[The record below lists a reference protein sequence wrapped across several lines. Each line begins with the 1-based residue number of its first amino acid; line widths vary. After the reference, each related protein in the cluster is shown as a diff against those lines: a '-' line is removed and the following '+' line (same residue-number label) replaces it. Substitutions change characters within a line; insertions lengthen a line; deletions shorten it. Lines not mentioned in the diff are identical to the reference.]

1 MIEVARGAAQ
11 SPAAVTGEI
20 RLSSAHPGPVNCVT
34 VARLSDGRVV
44 LATAGGDGTLRRF
57 DAASGLLLG
66 EALGSNNRRMLSVAA
81 ATLPDGR
88 VVLAAGGDDGIV
100 RRVDATTGRRI
111 GSGMTGHA
119 GTVWSVSSATLRDG
133 QVILATGGNDRTVRR
148 FDAATGRAIGE
159 PLVGHTDWVRAL
171 ASARLA
177 DGRVI
182 LATGSDDGT
191 VRRYDAE
198 TGEQIG
204 EPLTGHSEWVR
215 CVTTVTL
222 PDGTVMLASGGG
234 DGVVW
239 RYDAATGEPLGEPL
253 VNDTRRV
260 LSMATVTMPDGTV
273 LLLTGGGD
281 GAARCFDAATGQPLS
296 APIPRHGDALL
307 SITAAAL
314 SDGRVMLASAG
325 ADGALVLS
333 SLELTRRTDPPPPGT
348 APRQRSAAE
357 DRLEV
362 ETQPDAAL
370 MLPAGERIG
379 PLALVDS
386 STGPDGLGRDVLAGH
401 LHGTLTQLVAAQDGA
416 AVAVHVDGRSGSGKS
431 NLIALLL
438 RRLQAPQGGPEDA
451 ASALRHPV
459 VAEYDAWRE
468 RESEAPALTLA
479 RAIDRAIRRERA
491 GVTGIAMTFLAA
503 LRRAS
508 RTPSVLAPL
517 LIGVLVLALA
527 GSARP
532 GGIWSLGATGARI
545 AVPVLAALGAACA
558 LALAAGV
565 VLCWSASTF
574 GKLGAATLKESP
586 GELAAGVARLRRW
599 TPRRTASQRLA
610 DTVFGLAVLLVL
622 SFATALVTSNALAR
636 ESTALGLRWVA
647 GNAFPLLIAAVGA
660 ALVAG
665 LWDWSADGVGRLSAR
680 GPTQSADSPAGPRV
694 TVIAV
699 TAMVLF
705 VAFAV
710 RTPDP
715 VLRLVSVHPEAWTAV
730 LLLGTCIGYALW
742 TASVTTTPRRPVLL
756 VIDNLDRCSADR
768 VVGVLEAV
776 HTMLRATAAPRVLRR
791 WRAPAPLVVFVA
803 ADGRWLRAAVEERY
817 PGFDG
822 LSSSVRGLGADF
834 VQAVF
839 DHTVLVPPLSAP
851 QVQAYAAALL
861 GGTATRRPGGRVRGI
876 GVARSRTALIPRA
889 RQPHDEAAPA
899 GGRTERRWTLR
910 DVVRRAAGRPT
921 ATSRTPEAITAA
933 SARDAG
939 QAEAGAPAS
948 APAPE
953 RAQLEA
959 GEEATATRTHHLLE
973 RYTTL
978 LPTNPRLV
986 KRVANTWGM
995 LLAVQAHLGHAEDQ
1009 DSLARAAILLV
1020 RFPALVDVLLSAT
1033 SAPQTD
1039 PGALSGHERSSSA
1052 WLRPDVQQ
1060 VLHTE
1065 DGDPVSIL
1073 SIARCYGREFPEP
1086 PG

>member
-1 MIEVARGAAQ
+1 MIEVARGMP
-11 SPAAVTGEI
+11 SGPAAVTGEI

-66 EALGSNNRRMLSVAA
+66 EALGSNSRRMLSVAT

-119 GTVWSVSSATLRDG
+119 GTVWSVTSAQLPDG

-148 FDAATGRAIGE
+148 FDAATGRPIGE
-159 PLVGHTDWVRAL
+159 PLVGHTDWVRSL
-171 ASARLA
+171 ASARLG

-182 LATGSDDGT
+182 LVTGSDDGT

-198 TGEQIG
+198 TGEPIG
-204 EPLTGHSEWVR
+204 DPLTGHSEWVR
-215 CVTTVTL
+215 CVTTAIL

-239 RYDAATGEPLGEPL
+239 RYDAATGRPLGDPL

-260 LSMATVTMPDGTV
+260 LSMTSVDMPDGTV

-296 APIPRHGDALL
+296 APIPRHTDALL
-307 SITAAAL
+307 SITAATLA
-314 SDGRVMLASAG
+314 DGRVVLASAG

-333 SLELTRRTDPPPPGT
+333 SLELTRRAEPAPVGA
-348 APRQRSAAE
+348 APRQRLAGE

-362 ETQPDAAL
+362 DTGPDDAAASS
-370 MLPAGERIG
+370 PAERVG

-386 STGPDGLGRDVLAGH
+386 SSGPDGLGRDVLAGH
-401 LHGTLTQLVAAQDGA
+401 LHGMLAQLVAAQDGGTA
-416 AVAVHVDGRSGSGKS
+416 AVHIDGRSGSGKT
-431 NLIALLL
+431 NLVALLL
-438 RRLQAPQGGPEDA
+438 RRLQAPAGGAEEGA
-451 ASALRHPV
+451 AALRHPV

-468 RESEAPALTLA
+468 RESDSAALTLA
-479 RAIDRAIRRERA
+479 RAIDRAVRRERA
-491 GVTGIAMTFLAA
+491 GVTGLTMTWLAA
-503 LRRAS
+503 LRRAT
-508 RTPSVLAPL
+508 RTPLVLAPA

-532 GGIWSLGATGARI
+532 GGIWSLSGTAARV
-545 AVPVLAALGAACA
+545 AVPVLTVLGAACA
-558 LALAAGV
+558 LTLAAGA
-565 VLCWSASTF
+565 VLCWSAATF
-574 GKLGAATLKESP
+574 GDLGALTLRESP
-586 GELAAGVARLRRW
+586 GDVAAEVARMRRW

-610 DTVFGLAVLLVL
+610 DTLLGLCLLLVL
-622 SFATALVTSNALAR
+622 ASVAALLTSNTLAR
-636 ESTALGLRWVA
+636 ESTAVGLHWVA
-647 GNAFPLLIAAVGA
+647 GNALPLLVAAVGA
-660 ALVAG
+660 TLVSG
-665 LWDWSADGVGRLSAR
+665 LWDWSADGAGRLSPR
-680 GPTQSADSPAGPRV
+680 GGSQTAEPPAGPRLS
-694 TVIAV
+694 VIVV
-699 TAMVLF
+699 TAVVLF
-705 VAFAV
+705 VAFAA

-715 VLRLVSVHPEAWTAV
+715 ILRLVSVHPELWATALVIGACLGHAMWTA
-730 LLLGTCIGYALW
+730 GGAN
-742 TASVTTTPRRPVLL
+742 TPRRPVLL
-756 VIDNLDRCSADR
+756 VIDNLDRCAAER

-776 HTMLRATAAPRVLRR
+776 HTLLHAPAAPRALRR
-791 WRAPAPLVVFVA
+791 WRAPAPLAVLVA

-851 QVQAYAAALL
+851 QVQSYAAVLL
-861 GGTATRRPGGRVRGI
+861 R
-876 GVARSRTALIPRA
+876 GVAGRSGTRGRPALIPRA
-889 RQPHDEAAPA
+889 RFPHDDAVPQPPRGERRRALRDLLRRPRRPAAGAATSPAPGTGAPPGPHAPA
-899 GGRTERRWTLR
+899 GPPAETGRAGAVEGVSAERA
-910 DVVRRAAGRPT
+910 VY
-921 ATSRTPEAITAA
+921 
-933 SARDAG
+933 
-939 QAEAGAPAS
+939 EAGT
-948 APAPE
+948 
-953 RAQLEA
+953 
-959 GEEATATRTHHLLE
+959 EATVTRTHHLLE
-973 RYTTL
+973 RYTPL
-978 LPTNPRLV
+978 LPANPRMV

-995 LLAVQAHLGHAEDQ
+995 LLALQAHLGHAQDQ
-1009 DSLARAAILLV
+1009 DTLARAAILLV

-1039 PGALSGHERSSSA
+1039 PGAFTGHERSTSA

-1060 VLHTE
+1060 VLQTE
-1065 DGDPVSIL
+1065 EGSPVSVVAV
-1073 SIARCYGREFPEP
+1073 ARCYGREFP
-1086 PG
+1086 GLTG